1 MTQTDSTATSSR
13 NTQSKRSIR
22 SRVVHHRE
30 ESMNHDGSC
39 RPFRA
44 AVSVERWSLRVV
56 SS

>member
-1 MTQTDSTATSSR
+1 
-13 NTQSKRSIR
+13 
-22 SRVVHHRE
+22 
-30 ESMNHDGSC
+30 MNPDGSC